1 MTILGSKLINS
12 VELSYIGK
20 MAEAKAN
27 LAVFLS
33 NPVGV
38 GEHSSITDETKS
50 LLLEIAEARDVIN
63 VIGEIK
69 ANGKIDKNF
78 KETIKSK

>member
-1 MTILGSKLINS
+1 MTVLGSKLINS

-38 GEHSSITDETKS
+38 GEHSSITDEIKS
-50 LLLEIAEARDVIN
+50 LLLEIAEAKDVIN
-63 VIGEIK
+63 VIGELK
-69 ANGKIDKNF
+69 ANGKIDKF
-78 KETIKSK
+78 FTDESSS

>member
-38 GEHSSITDETKS
+38 GEHSSITDEIKS
-50 LLLEIAEARDVIN
+50 LLLEIAEAKDVIN
-63 VIGEIK
+63 VIGELK
-69 ANGKIDKNF
+69 ATGKIDKF
-78 KETIKSK
+78 FTDESSS

>member
-38 GEHSSITDETKS
+38 GEHSSITDEIKG
-50 LLLEIAEARDVIN
+50 LLLEIAEAKDVIN
-63 VIGEIK
+63 VIGELK
-69 ANGKIDKNF
+69 ANGKIDKF
-78 KETIKSK
+78 FTDESSS

>member
-38 GEHSSITDETKS
+38 GEHSSITDEIKS
-50 LLLEIAEARDVIN
+50 LLLEIAEAKHVIN
-63 VIGEIK
+63 VIGELK
-69 ANGKIDKNF
+69 ANGKIDKF
-78 KETIKSK
+78 FTAESSS

>member
-27 LAVFLS
+27 LAVYLEY
-33 NPVGV
+33 PVGV
-38 GEHSSITDETKS
+38 GEHSSITDEIKS
-50 LLLEIAEARDVIN
+50 LLLEIAEAKDVIN
-63 VIGEIK
+63 VIGELK
-69 ANGKIDKNF
+69 ANGKIDKF
-78 KETIKSK
+78 FTDESSS